1 MSINTDVKELRRR
14 AVTIR
19 EAAEML
25 AVSMLTIRRA
35 IQSGKIR
42 AFQFHPG
49 GPYRISIE
57 EIENLIQ
64 CSSSKAGSPQHLK
77 KKEATLP
84 GTDTSE

>member
-1 MSINTDVKELRRR
+1 MNTVVKELRRR
-14 AVTIR
+14 AVTLR

-25 AVSMLTIRRA
+25 AVSVLTIRRA

-49 GPYRISIE
+49 GPYRIPIE

-64 CSSSKAGSPQHLK
+64 CSSSKESSPQHFE
-77 KKEATLP
+77 KKEDLSSCRDSP
-84 GTDTSE
+84 ME